1 MGAVPQGVSLL
12 ANRNSERHQPR
23 RRLKVRLADVGS
35 SPSAAIN
42 PMPTINK
49 SRPNHNNVVHAA
61 CNAAATKINCTS
73 PRCLASA
80 LCINA
85 ANLWCHVNG
94 GSKIYV
100 RVLQRQYKIEHEGS
114 CGARG
119 HVAIASVDGSGSGDL
134 PSPSGGG
141 GGRSCRPCR
150 PSSLLLAPLILMS
163 DTQRLSL
170 RY

>member
-1 MGAVPQGVSLL
+1 
-12 ANRNSERHQPR
+12 
-23 RRLKVRLADVGS
+23 
-35 SPSAAIN
+35 
-42 PMPTINK
+42 MPTINK
-49 SRPNHNNVVHAA
+49 SRPNRNNVVH
-61 CNAAATKINCTS
+61 AAATKINCTS

-80 LCINA
+80 LRINA

-100 RVLQRQYKIEHEGS
+100 RVLQRQYKIEDEGS
-114 CGARG
+114 CGAARG
-119 HVAIASVDGSGSGDL
+119 HVAIASVGGSGSSDL

-150 PSSLLLAPLILMS
+150 SSSLLLAPLILMS

>member
-49 SRPNHNNVVHAA
+49 SRPNHNKVVH
-61 CNAAATKINCTS
+61 AAATKINCTS

-80 LCINA
+80 LRINA

-100 RVLQRQYKIEHEGS
+100 RVLQRQYKIEDEGKLWS
-114 CGARG
+114 SSRPCGDSVGWREWQQRP
-119 HVAIASVDGSGSGDL
+119 AIAK
-134 PSPSGGG
+134 
-141 GGRSCRPCR
+141 RRRRPVMPTMTKVVAAAGAAHSNER
-150 PSSLLLAPLILMS
+150 H
-163 DTQRLSL
+163 TTRLSL